1 MISDLPTP
9 QHSTRHENAPPT
21 LLAIHTCSRQLGL
34 AWQTGDAAPR
44 HFVADLDRQ
53 LSTDFHPL
61 LAQFVPGEA
70 WETLDAL
77 AVAIGPGGFTST
89 RIGVVTARTLAQ
101 QLNCP
106 LFGISTLLA
115 IAVSQGDRVAPGE
128 AIAVQMPARRG
139 DLYTAIYRR
148 PSPPPPTAPAEQPTP
163 AGTSVD
169 PDPVGQ
175 TWEAV
180 LADTVLDPETWDTQ
194 RNIYAP
200 GVCIDA
206 PQSLGQ
212 DALSLAAIARSCWQ
226 RGDRPAWAT
235 VQPFY
240 GQQPV

>member
-1 MISDLPTP
+1 MPPETTPPTWIDGR
-9 QHSTRHENAPPT
+9 SPT

-34 AWQTGDAAPR
+34 AWQAGDDDPC

-61 LAQFVPGEA
+61 LAQFVPTGA
-70 WETLDAL
+70 WSSLDAL

-101 QLNCP
+101 QLDCP

-128 AIAVQMPARRG
+128 TIAVQMPARRG
-139 DLYTAIYRR
+139 ALYTAIYRR
-148 PSPPPPTAPAEQPTP
+148 PTSHPQPMASPATASA
-163 AGTSVD
+163 ASVVCTTVL
-169 PDPVGQ
+169 P

-180 LADTVLDPETWDTQ
+180 LADTVLDAETWETQ

-206 PQSLGQ
+206 PQSLGR
-212 DALSLAAIARSCWQ
+212 DALSLAAIARSLWQ
-226 RGDRPAWAT
+226 RGDRPAWAV